1 MEFNERYAQDIIDR
15 LEGRMRLGIRHPTP
29 FADRRK
35 DIPFG
40 LFPISEGNWKRSH
53 YRRRLM
59 KSIGIPISRRWLR
72 RQ

>member
-1 MEFNERYAQDIIDR
+1 MEFNERYAQRIVDVM
-15 LEGRMRLGIRHPTP
+15 EGRDRVGIRHPTL

-40 LFPISEGNWKRSH
+40 LFPISKGNWKRTH

-59 KSIGIPISRRWLR
+59 KSLGIPISRRWLR

>member
-1 MEFNERYAQDIIDR
+1 MEFNERYAQRIIDVM
-15 LEGRMRLGIRHPTP
+15 EGRFRLGIRYPTP
-29 FADRRK
+29 FADRRQ

-40 LFPISEGNWKRSH
+40 LFPISKGSWKRTH

-59 KSIGIPISRRWLR
+59 KTLGIPVSRRWLR